1 MRLNFDELEITMRI
15 KMIIATLLLMATVVV
30 SAQGLKTTIEEDR
43 KAEIPEML
51 ALDCRMLIIIKEN

>member
-1 MRLNFDELEITMRI
+1 
-15 KMIIATLLLMATVVV
+15 MATVVV